1 MTNWVAEIA
10 TSSNQKS
17 VELLAMTD
25 LDSYFHPHLILLSSM
40 RVYPE
45 NLYAGM
51 INQAP
56 TKELKT

>member
-1 MTNWVAEIA
+1 VAEIA

-17 VELLAMTD
+17 IELLAMAD
-25 LDSYFHPHLILLSSM
+25 LDSYFHPHLMLLGSM

>member
-1 MTNWVAEIA
+1 
-10 TSSNQKS
+10 
-17 VELLAMTD
+17 MTD
-25 LDSYFHPHLILLSSM
+25 LDSYFHPHLMLLSSM

-56 TKELKT
+56 TQEYKIVRAQCIVLVL